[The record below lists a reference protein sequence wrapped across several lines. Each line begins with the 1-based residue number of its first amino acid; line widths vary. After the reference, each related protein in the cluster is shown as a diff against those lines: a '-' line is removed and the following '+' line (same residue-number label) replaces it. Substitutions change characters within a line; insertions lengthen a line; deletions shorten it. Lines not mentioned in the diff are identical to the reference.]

1 MQAALNA
8 GTANVR
14 TLGFRYKEMHLPLD
28 ADIYVL
34 GVVGQDRCIGAPP
47 PGAKGQRFLIS
58 VKSEETRAAELGG
71 KSRWM
76 LGLGVFF
83 LIGAVVC
90 LGSAYWMARTG
101 FTVEGPR
108 DILQNDTWW

>member
-1 MQAALNA
+1 M
-8 GTANVR
+8 
-14 TLGFRYKEMHLPLD
+14 
-28 ADIYVL
+28 L
-34 GVVGQDRCIGAPP
+34 GVVGKDGCIEAPP
-47 PGAKGQRFLIS
+47 PGAKDRRFLIS

-71 KSRWM
+71 NSRWM

-83 LIGAVVC
+83 LIGSVVC

-101 FTVEGPR
+101 FSLDAPR